1 MVYSPKCRESW
12 MINFYDTSVKIANN
26 YLLELHELNCAAVI
40 PTEYSTEF
48 YATHP
53 LRIPIVN

>member
-1 MVYSPKCRESW
+1 MSRVMNE
-12 MINFYDTSVKIANN
+12 NFYDTFVKIANN